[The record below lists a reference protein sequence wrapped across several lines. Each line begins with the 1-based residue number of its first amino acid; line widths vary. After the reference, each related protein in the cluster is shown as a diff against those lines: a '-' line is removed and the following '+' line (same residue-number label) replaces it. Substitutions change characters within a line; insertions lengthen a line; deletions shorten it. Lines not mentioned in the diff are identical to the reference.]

1 MEKEWIKS
9 PYSNGTGGSNCVEVK
24 SDKPHCV
31 HIRNSRRPETEL
43 CFTRDEWNAFCAGMT
58 AGTFDNV

>member
-1 MEKEWIKS
+1 MEPDWIKS

-24 SDKPHCV
+24 SDSDYV
-31 HIRNSRRPETEL
+31 YVRNSREPNGAL
-43 CFTRDEWNAFCAGMT
+43 LVFTHAEWNAFCAGMT